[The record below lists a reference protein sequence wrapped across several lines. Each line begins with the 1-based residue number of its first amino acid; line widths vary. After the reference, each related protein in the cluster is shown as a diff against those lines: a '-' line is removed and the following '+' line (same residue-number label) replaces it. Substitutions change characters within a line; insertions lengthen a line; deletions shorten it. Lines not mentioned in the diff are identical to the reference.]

1 MYHHQ
6 IKTTVGRLS
15 LKLNYITMNTDLFFY
30 SIIEIL
36 ISLILGI
43 FLMYF
48 TYRLLDKF
56 VKRKYDISI
65 TNLSFSILS
74 SSVLFSVAYLISGI
88 KAPILTSLRLLSK
101 DLEYDGSLIL
111 DGFKYTFL
119 FLTIIIIAIG
129 LIIFLSIQLYT
140 RMTKEINE
148 FKEIEANNVAVSIV
162 LGIIVISISLLIKE
176 SLYLMLET
184 FVPYPE
190 IPRIN

>member
-15 LKLNYITMNTDLFFY
+15 LKLNYITMNTDLFFF
-30 SIIEIL
+30 SLIEIL

>member
-1 MYHHQ
+1 
-6 IKTTVGRLS
+6 
-15 LKLNYITMNTDLFFY
+15 MNTDLFFY

>member
-15 LKLNYITMNTDLFFY
+15 LNLNYITMNTDLFFY

-140 RMTKEINE
+140 RLTKEINE

>member
-1 MYHHQ
+1 
-6 IKTTVGRLS
+6 
-15 LKLNYITMNTDLFFY
+15 
-30 SIIEIL
+30 
-36 ISLILGI
+36 
-43 FLMYF
+43 MYF

-88 KAPILTSLRLLSK
+88 KAPILSSLRLLSK

-119 FLTIIIIAIG
+119 FLTIIIIAVG

-140 RMTKEINE
+140 RITKEINE
-148 FKEIEANNVAVSIV
+148 FREIEANNVAVAIV

-190 IPRIN
+190 IPRIY

>member
-1 MYHHQ
+1 MD
-6 IKTTVGRLS
+6 T
-15 LKLNYITMNTDLFFY
+15 NLFFY

-43 FLMYF
+43 FLMYA

-56 VKRKYDISI
+56 IKRKYDISI
-65 TNLSFSILS
+65 TNLSFAILS

-88 KAPILTSLRLLSK
+88 KAPILTSIRMLSN
-101 DLEYDGSLIL
+101 DLEYEGSLVL
-111 DGFKYTFL
+111 DGFKYTLL
-119 FLTIIIIAIG
+119 FLTIIIIAIS

-148 FKEIEANNVAVSIV
+148 FKEIEANNVAVAIV

-184 FVPYPE
+184 FVPYPD
-190 IPRIN
+190 IPRIY

>member
-1 MYHHQ
+1 
-6 IKTTVGRLS
+6 
-15 LKLNYITMNTDLFFY
+15 MNTDLFFY
-30 SIIEIL
+30 SIIEII

-88 KAPILTSLRLLSK
+88 KAPILSSLRLLSK

-119 FLTIIIIAIG
+119 FLTIIIIAVG

-148 FKEIEANNVAVSIV
+148 FREIEANNVAVAIV

-190 IPRIN
+190 IPRIY

>member
-1 MYHHQ
+1 MFLQ
-6 IKTTVGRLS
+6 IQGTRVGKLS

>member
-162 LGIIVISISLLIKE
+162 LGIIVISISLLIKD

>member
-1 MYHHQ
+1 
-6 IKTTVGRLS
+6 
-15 LKLNYITMNTDLFFY
+15 MNTDLFFY
-30 SIIEIL
+30 SIIEII

-88 KAPILTSLRLLSK
+88 KAPILSSLRLLSK

-119 FLTIIIIAIG
+119 FLTIIILAIG

-148 FKEIEANNVAVSIV
+148 FREIEANNVAVAIV

-190 IPRIN
+190 IPRIY

>member
-1 MYHHQ
+1 MFLQ
-6 IKTTVGRLS
+6 IQGTRVGKLS

-162 LGIIVISISLLIKE
+162 LGIIVISISLLIKD

>member
-15 LKLNYITMNTDLFFY
+15 LNLNYITMNTDLFFY